1 VQQYLRL
8 LDILPLRGTRLVTV
22 AFTSRDAQLAAQVAN
37 THTRLFLRRG
47 VERVDQSMEQIRTFL
62 QAKLADLQDR
72 MQMAETKL
80 LKYQSAHKLLP
91 VDLKQGVANE
101 RFTDLSRRLTA
112 AEADRIALDA
122 QFQLIARH
130 DYDGLPAVLA
140 SPLIQK
146 LREDMNHLE

>member
-1 VQQYLRL
+1 
-8 LDILPLRGTRLVTV
+8 
-22 AFTSRDAQLAAQVAN
+22 
-37 THTRLFLRRG
+37 FLRRG

-122 QFQLIARH
+122 QYQLIARH

-146 LREDMNHLE
+146 LREDMNHLEVDYALMARKFRPTYPPLAQLAGQLEAARALLRRETDKVVA